1 MSIDTQ
7 HFAKLLDE
15 ELNLARQIHDLMHQ
29 ERGAI
34 RANDIGTLQHLRTSS
49 SQCLQQLRDH
59 ASQRLQWMQNKGMDS
74 ADTCLNHPDIHPAA
88 NINRLWQELEQ
99 QYNRNRK
106 LSQQLSDIVLTARHR
121 TVQKL
126 KILRGRDND
135 PHLYND
141 QGKENHLNNGRGYIE
156 V

>member
-7 HFAKLLDE
+7 HFATLLDQ
-15 ELNLARQIHDLMHQ
+15 ELDIARQIHDLMQQ

-34 RANDIGTLQHLRTSS
+34 RANDIATLQHLQYTSS
-49 SQCLQQLRDH
+49 QHLQQLRDH
-59 ASQRLQWMQNKGMDS
+59 ACGRLQWMQQAGL
-74 ADTCLNHPDIHPAA
+74 DTPEQCLNHPDIRAAA
-88 NINRLWQELEQ
+88 NIGRLWQDLDQ
-99 QYNRNRK
+99 QYARNRQ
-106 LSQQLSDIVLTARHR
+106 LSQQLCDIVLSARHR